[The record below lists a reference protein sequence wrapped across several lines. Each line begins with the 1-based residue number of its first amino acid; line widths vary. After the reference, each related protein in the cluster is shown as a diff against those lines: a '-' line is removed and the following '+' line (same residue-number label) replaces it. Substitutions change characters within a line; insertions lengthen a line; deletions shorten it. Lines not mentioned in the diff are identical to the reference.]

1 MPESVIIKLCTPL
14 RAQRPQM
21 LELVNPG
28 HLHFRRLYSCLVGLA
43 LMLPLH
49 SLAQQGYAQG
59 PDGPAPTAGS
69 KPDVSGYS
77 VAGTVVNSAT
87 GEPIRRAAVTIS
99 GQADRA
105 TLTDNSGHFE
115 FDGVA
120 EGRVF
125 VGVTKPGFFN
135 ERNANGLTTLQVAPD
150 ASPVLLRMVPG
161 GAIVGRVTTRD
172 EQPLEGFQV
181 GVITRQNLGGRQAWF
196 GSPFFQART
205 DERGDFRLANLP
217 AATYYVEVD
226 QSLET
231 TLVQPGIP
239 NAREQVYAKV
249 FYPGVA
255 GFGAAA
261 PLELRAGQQL
271 EANFTLTAEP
281 IYQISGVVS
290 TPENLSSPLTFTR
303 KSAENYDFTQSVPTQ
318 DGKFQS
324 KLPAGAYSVSGSTAN
339 GVLLSTLGASVEI
352 GSDSP
357 DVHVGLAPAAF
368 IEVAIR
374 TDPVGGASQPDLSK
388 GQFIPGMTLQLV
400 STTPLLRSNNWWRAP
415 SGGIQNVEPG
425 VYTLEI
431 NTAGPWWVKSARSGA
446 VDLLSDDLTVTAG
459 IQPPPIEVTLLDD
472 AATVIGTVAQADQ
485 PELVT
490 VLLVQP
496 RSHRNLIKAVPAGQ
510 GRFQFQG
517 VPPGDYS
524 LLAFDHADQLEYA
537 DPEVLNPYLSGAVH
551 ISLQP
556 HGTASVNLNLSPI
569 SR

>member
-1 MPESVIIKLCTPL
+1 
-14 RAQRPQM
+14 M
-21 LELVNPG
+21 LELMSPG
-28 HLHFRRLYSCLVGLA
+28 DRHFRRLHSCLVGLA
-43 LMLPLH
+43 LMLLSH
-49 SLAQQGYAQG
+49 SLAQRGYTQE
-59 PDGPAPTAGS
+59 PDSPAPTAGS
-69 KPDVSGYS
+69 KPDVSGYK

-125 VGVTKPGFFN
+125 VGITKPGFFS
-135 ERNANGLTTLQVAPD
+135 EPNANRVTTLQVAPD
-150 ASPVLLRMVPG
+150 PPPVVLRMVPG

-181 GVITRQNLGGRQAWF
+181 RVISRQNLGGRQARF
-196 GSPFFQART
+196 GSPFPFQAQT

-231 TLVQPGIP
+231 TLGQSGVP

-255 GFGAAA
+255 GFSAAA

-290 TPENLSSPLTFTR
+290 TPESLSSPLTFTR
-303 KSAENYDFTQSVPTQ
+303 KSAESYDFTQSVPTQ
-318 DGKFQS
+318 DGKFQC
-324 KLPAGAYSVSGSTAN
+324 KLPAGSYSVSGSTAN
-339 GVLLSTLGASVEI
+339 GVLLSTFGASVVI

-357 DVHVGLAPAAF
+357 DVHVGLAPAAS

-374 TDPVGGASQPDLSK
+374 TDPAGGASQPDQ

-400 STTPLLRSNNWWRAP
+400 STTPFLRSNNWWRAP

-431 NTAGPWWVKSARSGA
+431 NTAGPWWVKSARSGG
-446 VDLLSDDLTVTAG
+446 VDLLSDDLAVTAG
-459 IQPPPIEVTLLDD
+459 VQPAPIEVTLQGD
-472 AATVIGTVAQADQ
+472 AATVIGTVAEADQ
-485 PELVT
+485 PEPVT

-496 RSHRNLIKAVPAGQ
+496 RSHRNLIKPVPAMQ

-517 VPPGDYS
+517 VSPGDYS

-537 DPEVLNPYLSGAVH
+537 NPEVLNPYLSRAVH

>member
-1 MPESVIIKLCTPL
+1 MLLLHGI
-14 RAQRPQM
+14 AQR
-21 LELVNPG
+21 
-28 HLHFRRLYSCLVGLA
+28 
-43 LMLPLH
+43 
-49 SLAQQGYAQG
+49 GYTQE
-59 PDGPAPTAGS
+59 PDAPAPTAGS
-69 KPDVSGYS
+69 KPDVSGYR
-77 VAGTVVNSAT
+77 VAGTVVNSAS
-87 GEPIRRAAVTIS
+87 GEPIRRAAVTIA
-99 GQADRA
+99 GQADCA

-125 VGVTKPGFFN
+125 VGVTKPGFFD
-135 ERNANGLTTLQVAPD
+135 EQNANGLTTLQVAPD
-150 ASPVLLRMVPG
+150 ASPVVLRMAPG
-161 GAIVGRVTTRD
+161 GTIVGRLTTRD
-172 EQPLEGFQV
+172 DQPLEGFQV
-181 GVITRQNLGGRQAWF
+181 RVITRQNLGGRLAWF
-196 GSPFFQART
+196 GSPFPFQART

-231 TLVQPGIP
+231 TLGQPGIP

-255 GFGAAA
+255 AFSAAA

-303 KSAENYDFTQSVPTQ
+303 KSAESYDFTQSVLTQ

-324 KLPAGAYSVSGSTAN
+324 KLPAGSYGISGSTAN
-339 GVLLSTLGASVEI
+339 GALLSTLGASVVI

-357 DVHVGLAPAAF
+357 DVHVGLAPAAS

-374 TDPVGGASQPDLSK
+374 TDPAGGASQPDFSQ
-388 GQFIPGMTLQLV
+388 GQAIPGMTLQLV
-400 STTPLLRSNNWWRAP
+400 STTPFLRSNNWWRAQ

-431 NTAGPWWVKSARSGA
+431 NTAGPWWVISARSGG
-446 VDLLSDDLTVTAG
+446 VDLLSDDLTVAAG
-459 IQPPPIEVTLLDD
+459 VQPPPIEVTLRDD

-485 PELVT
+485 PEPVT
-490 VLLVQP
+490 VLLVQQ
-496 RSHRNLIKAVPAGQ
+496 RSHRNLIKAVPAMQ
-510 GRFQFQG
+510 GTFQFQG

-524 LLAFDHADQLEYA
+524 LLAFEHADQLEYA
-537 DPEVLNPYLSGAVH
+537 NPEVLNPYLSGAVH

-556 HGTASVNLNLSPI
+556 HRTASVNLNLSPI